1 MSSYEEGKVELVTL
15 LNGTAETI
23 GGEWTIGEH
32 EGEERC
38 NFDDNVDG
46 RTFAA
51 WRSAPPV
58 DDPQSAA
65 EEVQGVWQD
74 SGYDVTTRFTP
85 DPDVYEVIARGPN
98 KFVATFGSSAE
109 AMIMRGASACV
120 KAK

>member
-1 MSSYEEGKVELVTL
+1 MELVTL
-15 LNGTAETI
+15 FDGTADAI

-38 NFDDNVDG
+38 NFDEGVEG
-46 RTFAA
+46 RPFAA

-58 DDPQSAA
+58 DDLQAAA

-74 SGYDVTTRFTP
+74 SGYDVTIRFTP
-85 DPDVYEVIARGPN
+85 DPDVYEVVARGSN
-98 KFVATFGSSAE
+98 RFVATFGTSAE
-109 AMIMRGASACV
+109 TMTLRGASACV